1 MVGGP
6 TRCEKNLLVEDT
18 TIGNVAGQTWDSS
31 ADPAIWLA
39 DYKAVRVKV
48 WRRAAAFYVG
58 DHSNGFCQTGEKH
71 PSTPVQG
78 SCPVEVDDSYASLTN
93 GPDNTATD
101 RYHTE
106 AIQCYG
112 GDQVTANHDTF
123 DTTDASHGTS
133 SFFCP
138 SGQGNT
144 AAYVNGMLVMNG
156 SNVPGTTNVDGTLS
170 NYDCCGFAFRD
181 GVPGTVNNL
190 HIVDH
195 TWSYAAVDVNC
206 SAITSWQADIVDI
219 DRPTG
224 GTSSA
229 PYEITNTV
237 RSQRCV
243 GVGN

>member
-1 MVGGP
+1 MAVAARCWRGP
-6 TRCEKNLLVEDT
+6 ARTVLPLVRERHWRIARPRAGRDVSAAPCM
-18 TIGNVAGQTWDSS
+18 GLSLGLGHQVAGRTWDSS

-181 GVPGTVNNL
+181 GVPGTVNNGL
-190 HIVDH
+190 I
-195 TWSYAAVDVNC
+195 S
-206 SAITSWQADIVDI
+206 SF
-219 DRPTG
+219 G
-224 GTSSA
+224 G
-229 PYEITNTV
+229 
-237 RSQRCV
+237 
-243 GVGN
+243 GVGSGMGGRERGL